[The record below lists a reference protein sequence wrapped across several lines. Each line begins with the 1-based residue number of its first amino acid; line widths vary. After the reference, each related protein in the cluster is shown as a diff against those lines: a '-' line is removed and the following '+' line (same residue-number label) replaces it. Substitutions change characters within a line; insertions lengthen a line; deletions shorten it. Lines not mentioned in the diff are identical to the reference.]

1 MLQADH
7 QQEYQAPVDLLG
19 MLVDVEVRAHVGHL
33 EAEVCHFSVINH
45 ACMYNQC
52 GYQQL
57 RLHLTLYLLLQTAK
71 TMQNSM

>member
-7 QQEYQAPVDLLG
+7 QQEYQAPVDPLG

-52 GYQQL
+52 GYQEL
-57 RLHLTLYLLLQTAK
+57 RLSFNPLPATA
-71 TMQNSM
+71 NS